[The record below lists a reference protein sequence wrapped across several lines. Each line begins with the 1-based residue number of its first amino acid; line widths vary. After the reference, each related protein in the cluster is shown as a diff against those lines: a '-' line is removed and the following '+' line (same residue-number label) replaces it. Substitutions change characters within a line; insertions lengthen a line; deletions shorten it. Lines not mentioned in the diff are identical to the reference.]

1 MFDAAGTVGGLSVQL
16 VYFRGIGESRA
27 SPFVA
32 NARAL
37 RDLMVKIDCR
47 GGHTQIRKVLAH
59 VRREAEKRPVAAL
72 AYVGDAMEE
81 NPDELRQLA
90 GEIGLLGVRAF
101 MFHEGREPA
110 AERTFREIARLT
122 GGAYLPFDRASAAQ
136 LRALLNAVATYA
148 AGGLKALQASR
159 SAGAQLLLPAA
170 EAMTIV
176 LGLVAGLGVVALL
189 LAAFLKTPPA
199 DLAHRLR
206 LAAGIALLV
215 AGGGLLLV
223 GRFALALPLG
233 FAGFMILRR
242 EASMR
247 HMSPSGQQSSVRSAG
262 LDMALDHETGEMDGQ
277 VLAGRHEGRTPVG
290 AQAERASGGC
300 RRFPRR
306 CGFATAPGKLSRPH
320 AARLA

>member
-1 MFDAAGTVGGLSVQL
+1 MTKGRDITSGRGTAPARSARSEVDAFLAEAGRVAPASAARGRLIFALDATMSRQPTWDLACSLQSEMFDAAGTVGGLSVQL

-81 NPDELRQLA
+81 NPDELCQLA

-159 SAGAQLLLPAA
+159 SAGAQLLLPQ
-170 EAMTIV
+170 
-176 LGLVAGLGVVALL
+176 
-189 LAAFLKTPPA
+189 LK
-199 DLAHRLR
+199 R
-206 LAAGIALLV
+206 
-215 AGGGLLLV
+215 
-223 GRFALALPLG
+223 
-233 FAGFMILRR
+233 
-242 EASMR
+242 
-247 HMSPSGQQSSVRSAG
+247 
-262 LDMALDHETGEMDGQ
+262 
-277 VLAGRHEGRTPVG
+277 
-290 AQAERASGGC
+290 
-300 RRFPRR
+300 
-306 CGFATAPGKLSRPH
+306 
-320 AARLA
+320 

>member
-1 MFDAAGTVGGLSVQL
+1 MTKGKDITSGRPTAPVKSATSEVEAFLAEAGRIAPATAARGRLIFALDATMSRQPTWDLACSLQAEMFETAGSVGGLSVQL

-47 GGHTQIRKVLAH
+47 GGQTQIRKVLAH

-81 NPDELRQLA
+81 NPDELCQLA

-101 MFHEGREPA
+101 MFHEGSEPA

-136 LRALLNAVATYA
+136 LRSLLSAVATYA

-159 SAGAQLLLPAA
+159 GHGAQLLLPQ
-170 EAMTIV
+170 
-176 LGLVAGLGVVALL
+176 
-189 LAAFLKTPPA
+189 LK
-199 DLAHRLR
+199 R
-206 LAAGIALLV
+206 
-215 AGGGLLLV
+215 
-223 GRFALALPLG
+223 
-233 FAGFMILRR
+233 
-242 EASMR
+242 
-247 HMSPSGQQSSVRSAG
+247 
-262 LDMALDHETGEMDGQ
+262 
-277 VLAGRHEGRTPVG
+277 
-290 AQAERASGGC
+290 
-300 RRFPRR
+300 
-306 CGFATAPGKLSRPH
+306 
-320 AARLA
+320 